1 MFFEEEPPTEQG
13 PEALTTEQILP
24 VVYEEL
30 RRIASD
36 RLRHESRQ
44 FTLQP
49 TALVHEAWL
58 RLSGGRLVT
67 WENRAHFFG
76 AAAQAMRRIL
86 VDRAREKSAAKRRA
100 TEPDEAL
107 EQGFPG
113 DNDHVL
119 LIHECLLQ
127 LERTDPASA
136 QVVLLKF
143 YAGLGNRE
151 IADLVGRSMR
161 SVERQWMFARAKL
174 YQMITADRSTAAP

>member
-1 MFFEEEPPTEQG
+1 MSGKTVSP
-13 PEALTTEQILP
+13 LTTEEILP

-30 RRIASD
+30 RRIATD

-58 RLSGGRLVT
+58 RLSGGQKVT

-86 VDRAREKSAAKRRA
+86 VDRAREKSAAKRQVIA
-100 TEPDEAL
+100 PEEAL
-107 EQGFPG
+107 DAGFPG
-113 DNDHVL
+113 GNDHVL
-119 LIHECLLQ
+119 LIHECLIQ
-127 LERTDPASA
+127 LEQSDPISA
-136 QVVLLKF
+136 RIVLLKF

-151 IADLVGRSMR
+151 IADLVGRSVR

-174 YQMITADRSTAAP
+174 FQMIQAERSNSSS